1 MDVMTDHELAE
12 RLFAEVKPDGFGIK
26 GAMRAGE
33 DVAAIIDLLEQA
45 AIHGRHL
52 PQKLLEAVD
61 SFADD
66 PALDDD
72 DVAAIREDLAQ
83 LRAVNP
89 ALR

>member
-1 MDVMTDHELAE
+1 MTDHELAE
-12 RLFAEVKPDGFGIK
+12 RLLAAVAPGGDSVLE

-33 DVAAIIDLLEQA
+33 DVAAVIDLVEQA
-45 AIHGRHL
+45 AIHGRQL
-52 PQKLLEAVD
+52 PQEVLDAVD

-72 DVAAIREDLAQ
+72 DVAAIREDLVQ